1 LATASD
7 ISLLNFSTPQLLNF
21 KINSTMKNWFS
32 KIFPIVLVIAIL
44 SCEKDEQRLVVI
56 PGAVPVL
63 SASTA
68 TPALKLED
76 ASKEA
81 VKFTWTAADFNYP
94 AGVTYTLQLAKKG
107 TDFKETV
114 DFNAGAALSKTYT
127 VADLNT
133 ALLRLGI
140 SAGSLGQLDVRV
152 KAAVSTKV
160 ATLTSGT
167 AAISA
172 TPYLVIIQYPSLYVP
187 GGYQGWSPDKAPKI
201 ASVKDNK
208 VYEGY
213 VNFGDAS
220 EFKFTDAPNWNNGI
234 FGDQGDGTTKK
245 IVSPGNNFKVP
256 SGGYYLLK
264 ADLNDK
270 SWDAVKTSWGLI
282 GSGTPGGWG
291 GDTDMVYDA
300 ATGTWS
306 LTVNLTADEI
316 KFRANDD
323 WGINFGDTKADGL
336 LEYGGDNIKV
346 PVAGNYTVTLN
357 LSIGGNY
364 SYTLKKN

>member
-1 LATASD
+1 
-7 ISLLNFSTPQLLNF
+7 
-21 KINSTMKNWFS
+21 MKNWFL
-32 KIFPIVLVIAIL
+32 KIFPIILVMAL
-44 SCEKDEQRLVVI
+44 VGCEKDETRLVVI
-56 PGAVPVL
+56 PGAAPVL
-63 SASTA
+63 STSTA

-81 VKFTWTAADFNYP
+81 VKFTWTAADFNYA

-127 VADLNT
+127 VGDLNT

-140 SAGSLGQLDVRV
+140 AAGSRGDLDVRV
-152 KAAVSTKV
+152 RASVSPNV
-160 ATLTSGT
+160 ATLTSGL
-167 AAISA
+167 ASVSA
-172 TPYLVIIQYPSLYVP
+172 TPYLVIIEYPSLYVP
-187 GGYQGWSPDKAPKI
+187 GGHQGWTPATAPKI

-208 VYEGY
+208 IYEGF
-213 VNFGDAS
+213 VNFTDAT
-220 EFKFTDAPNWNNGI
+220 EFKFTDAPGWDKGI
-234 FGDQGDGTTKK
+234 YGDEGDGTTKK
-245 IVSPGNNFKVP
+245 IASPGNNFKVP
-256 SGGYYLLK
+256 SGGYYLVK

-270 SWDAVKTSWGLI
+270 SWDAVKTTWGLI

-323 WGINFGDTKADGL
+323 WAINFGDTKADGFL
-336 LEYGGDNIKV
+336 DYGGDNIKV
-346 PVAGNYTVTLN
+346 PAAGNYTVTLN

>member
-1 LATASD
+1 
-7 ISLLNFSTPQLLNF
+7 
-21 KINSTMKNWFS
+21 MKNWFL
-32 KIFPIVLVIAIL
+32 KIFPIVLAVAIL
-44 SCEKDEQRLVVI
+44 GCEKDEQRLVVI
-56 PGAVPVL
+56 PGAAPVL
-63 SASTA
+63 TASTA

-81 VKFTWTAADFNYP
+81 VKFSWTAADFNYP

-107 TDFKETV
+107 TDFKEPV

-140 SAGSLGQLDVRV
+140 AAGSLGQLDVRV
-152 KAAVSTKV
+152 RASVSPNVT
-160 ATLTSGT
+160 TLTSSL
-167 AAISA
+167 ASVSA
-172 TPYLVIIQYPSLYVP
+172 TPYLVIIEYPSLYVP
-187 GGYQGWSPDKAPKI
+187 GGYQGWAPDKAPKI

-208 VYEGY
+208 IYEGY

-234 FGDQGDGTTKK
+234 FGDEGNGSSKK
-245 IVSPGNNFKVP
+245 IATPGNNFKVP
-256 SGGYYLLK
+256 SAGYYLIK

-282 GSGTPGGWG
+282 GSGTPGGWDS
-291 GDTDMVYDA
+291 DTDLTYNA

-306 LTVNLTADEI
+306 VTLNLKAEEI

-323 WGINFGDTKADGL
+323 WGINFGDTKADGFL
-336 LEYGGDNIKV
+336 DYGGDNIKV
-346 PVAGNYTVTLN
+346 AAAGNYTVTLD

-364 SYTLKKN
+364 TYTLKKN

>member
-1 LATASD
+1 
-7 ISLLNFSTPQLLNF
+7 
-21 KINSTMKNWFS
+21 MKNWFF
-32 KIFPIVLVIAIL
+32 KIMPIILAIAIVA
-44 SCEKDEQRLVVI
+44 CEKDEERLVVKATTA
-56 PGAVPVL
+56 PAL
-63 SASTA
+63 TASTA
-68 TPALKLED
+68 TPALKIED
-76 ASKEA
+76 ATKEA

-94 AGVTYTLQLAKKG
+94 AGVTYTLQLDKKG
-107 TDFKETV
+107 NDFKTPIE
-114 DFNAGAALSKTYT
+114 FNAGPALSKAYT

-140 SAGSLGQLDVRV
+140 APNSAGQLDVRV
-152 KAAVSTKV
+152 KAAVSANVT
-160 ATLTSGT
+160 TLVSANTSIT
-167 AAISA
+167 A
-172 TPYLVIIQYPSLYVP
+172 TPYLVIIEYPSLYVP
-187 GGYQGWSPDKAPKI
+187 GGYQGWAPDKAAKL

-234 FGDQGDGTTKK
+234 FGDSGDGATKK
-245 IVSPGNNFKVP
+245 IATPGNNFKVP

-270 SWDAVKTSWGLI
+270 SWDAVKTNWGLI
-282 GSGTPGGWG
+282 GSGTPTGWG
-291 GDTDMVYDA
+291 SDTDLIYNA
-300 ATGTWS
+300 TTGTWS
-306 LTVNLTADEI
+306 VTLNLTADEI

-323 WGINFGDTKADGL
+323 WAINFGDTKADGL

-346 PVAGNYTVTLN
+346 SAAGNYTITLN

-364 SYTLKKN
+364 SYSLKKN

>member
-1 LATASD
+1 
-7 ISLLNFSTPQLLNF
+7 
-21 KINSTMKNWFS
+21 MKNWFL
-32 KIFPIVLVIAIL
+32 KIFPIILVMAL
-44 SCEKDEQRLVVI
+44 VSCEKDETRLVVI
-56 PGAVPVL
+56 PGAAPVL
-63 SASTA
+63 STSTA

-81 VKFTWTAADFNYP
+81 VKFTWTAADFNYA

-114 DFNAGAALSKTYT
+114 DFNAGPALSKTYT

-140 SAGSLGQLDVRV
+140 AAGSRGDLDVRV
-152 KAAVSTKV
+152 RASVSANV
-160 ATLTSGT
+160 ATLTSGL
-167 AAISA
+167 ASVSA
-172 TPYLVIIQYPSLYVP
+172 TPYLVIIEYPSLYVP
-187 GGYQGWSPDKAPKI
+187 GGYQGWSPDKAPKL

-208 VYEGY
+208 IYEGF
-213 VNFGDAS
+213 VNFTDAT
-220 EFKFTDAPNWNNGI
+220 EFKFTDAPGWDKGI
-234 FGDQGDGTTKK
+234 YGDEGDGTTKK
-245 IVSPGNNFKVP
+245 IASPGNNFKVP

-323 WGINFGDTKADGL
+323 WAINFGDTKADGFL
-336 LEYGGDNIKV
+336 DYGGDNIKV
-346 PVAGNYTVTLN
+346 PAAGNYTVTLN